1 MINAR
6 QVNILRPN
14 TSGTWTTLDQYMNR
28 KRVLAFPW
36 KEVQSISVSAEQYSR
51 IDSTTHLPG
60 GRLAVLTATPPTT
73 LTTNQGVC
81 AAVLA
86 GPLGAAITNYSDSVG
101 NILNLVPIRDSIT
114 HNEIT
119 VNVGGEEF
127 TVFGLIQCASGTS
140 EGAAIGASGAE
151 NTQISFVYV
160 AGDGTLTL
168 TAVSGTIDFCVNKVY
183 VESQQPDVLMEGG
196 RSEEMII
203 EPKNLTPLVSSFVVT
218 TAFASGEVV
227 TITTGNGSGSGRS
240 TPTVIPSGST
250 IVLPATED
258 LWNNNN
264 LYKVR
269 LNGVE
274 LQRNV
279 EAEWESSNSFSINY
293 SMDVG
298 DVFEIECPAL

>member
-14 TSGTWTTLDQYMNR
+14 SAGTWTTLDQYMNR

-36 KEVQSISVSAEQYSR
+36 KEVQSVSVSAEQFAR

-60 GRLAVLTATPPTT
+60 VRLAVLTATPPVT

-81 AAVLA
+81 AALLA
-86 GPLGAAITNYSDSVG
+86 GPLGASTANYSDSVG
-101 NILNLVPIRDSIT
+101 NILNLVPIRDSFT

-119 VNVGGEEF
+119 CNVGGEEF
-127 TVFGLIQCASGTS
+127 TVYGLIQCASGSS

-168 TAVSGTIDFCVNKVY
+168 TAISETIDFCVNKVY
-183 VESQQPDVLMEGG
+183 IESQQPDVLMEGG
-196 RSEEMII
+196 RSEEMVV
-203 EPKNLTPLVSSFVVT
+203 EPKNVTSLVSSYVVT
-218 TAFASGEVV
+218 VAYASGEVV
-227 TITTGNGSGSGRS
+227 TITTGNGSGSGRA

-250 IVLPATED
+250 IVLPVTED

-264 LYKVR
+264 LYKIR

-279 EAEWESSNSFSINY
+279 EAEWESSGSFSINY
-293 SMDVG
+293 VMDVG
-298 DVFEIECPAL
+298 DVFEVECPAL